1 MEDIREELFKGISAA
16 RVTACIFADG
26 EGLLCVAGDAVETA
40 EELGLTVDY
49 AAEDGTR
56 VLKGDMLMQL
66 SGTPIQMAR
75 AEDELMGCM
84 LKPSGVATAA
94 AAFVHAAGGEL
105 RVVCGSWKKLPA
117 ELRPRLRRAVALGG
131 VAARITDG
139 PMVYLDKNIV
149 EMLGGIQKSLG
160 AAESVEGRKKVVQ
173 IRARSENGNIVR
185 EAWAAISSGA
195 DIVFVDTGHI
205 EDAALVAR
213 EVKPVLSEW
222 EREYGYRK
230 VEIAYAGGVTLEDV
244 RTLRGSG
251 VDIVGVGRA
260 IIDAPMLDMH
270 MDVIKVERGPC
281 GHGYDLLD
289 KSELL
294 IEGIH
299 LSSGNLNRI
308 SDAVAEEI
316 GIDPQDVLVI
326 DVRDGTVALDVLRRE
341 VDPRG
346 FIGRERAILTRLAAM
361 EGVELEESAHISSR
375 GMLGWIAGDSESDAM
390 MRRELEKAEANVG
403 RVRERIA
410 RRAIVFPSG
419 AEVEDGEIE
428 DTNTPMLLKM
438 LRESGFEADRGEI
451 LKDDIDLF
459 TGKLRRACDMGYG
472 LIITTGGVGAED
484 KDHSVE
490 AIERLDRTAAAPYI
504 AKFTAGEGR
513 HRKDGIRIGVGKVG
527 PVLLVALPGPN
538 DEVALCAGTVI
549 EGAQNGWSK
558 ELIAAKLAGIL
569 RERLREKVGHC
580 HRHHERAEQ

>member
-1 MEDIREELFKGISAA
+1 
-16 RVTACIFADG
+16 
-26 EGLLCVAGDAVETA
+26 
-40 EELGLTVDY
+40 
-49 AAEDGTR
+49 
-56 VLKGDMLMQL
+56 
-66 SGTPIQMAR
+66 
-75 AEDELMGCM
+75 
-84 LKPSGVATAA
+84 
-94 AAFVHAAGGEL
+94 
-105 RVVCGSWKKLPA
+105 
-117 ELRPRLRRAVALGG
+117 
-131 VAARITDG
+131 
-139 PMVYLDKNIV
+139 
-149 EMLGGIQKSLG
+149 
-160 AAESVEGRKKVVQ
+160 
-173 IRARSENGNIVR
+173 
-185 EAWAAISSGA
+185 
-195 DIVFVDTGHI
+195 
-205 EDAALVAR
+205 
-213 EVKPVLSEW
+213 
-222 EREYGYRK
+222 
-230 VEIAYAGGVTLEDV
+230 
-244 RTLRGSG
+244 
-251 VDIVGVGRA
+251 
-260 IIDAPMLDMH
+260 
-270 MDVIKVERGPC
+270 
-281 GHGYDLLD
+281 
-289 KSELL
+289 
-294 IEGIH
+294 
-299 LSSGNLNRI
+299 
-308 SDAVAEEI
+308 
-316 GIDPQDVLVI
+316 
-326 DVRDGTVALDVLRRE
+326 
-341 VDPRG
+341 
-346 FIGRERAILTRLAAM
+346 
-361 EGVELEESAHISSR
+361 
-375 GMLGWIAGDSESDAM
+375 MLGWIAGDSESDAM